1 MMFYVNKNERDGA
14 ISRQDFLRIGKAR
27 NVPTFNDAAADVP
40 PASRLS
46 SIVNEGFDLVAFSG
60 GKGLCGPQSS
70 GMLLGRKDL
79 TDAGRMCISPQGGIG
94 RGMKVSKEEM
104 IGLLAAVER
113 YLKLDHE
120 AEMRV
125 LEGRVEHILT
135 ALSKVPGIE
144 ADRFVPHIANEVP
157 HIAIRW
163 DEGEK
168 KLTARDAAKQLLEGE
183 PAIAVS
189 GGNGRMTVSVW
200 KMQRNEHRSVARRL
214 LEVLQG

>member
-1 MMFYVNKNERDGA
+1 
-14 ISRQDFLRIGKAR
+14 
-27 NVPTFNDAAADVP
+27 
-40 PASRLS
+40 
-46 SIVNEGFDLVAFSG
+46 
-60 GKGLCGPQSS
+60 
-70 GMLLGRKDL
+70 
-79 TDAGRMCISPQGGIG
+79 MCISPQGGIG

-120 AEMRV
+120 AELRV

-135 ALSKVPGIE
+135 ALSKVPGIKAE
-144 ADRFVPHIANEVP
+144 RFVPHIANEVP
-157 HIAIRW
+157 HIAIQW